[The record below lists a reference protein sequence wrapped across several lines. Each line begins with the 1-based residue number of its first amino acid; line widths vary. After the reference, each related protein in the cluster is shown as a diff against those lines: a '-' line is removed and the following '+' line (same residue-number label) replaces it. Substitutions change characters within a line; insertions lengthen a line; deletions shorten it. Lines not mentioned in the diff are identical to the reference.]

1 MLITPVTELSMKV
14 VRSVFFVMR
23 ILMVRLL
30 KILDV
35 VMDAVEEFE
44 WTCQ

>member
-1 MLITPVTELSMKV
+1 MLIAPVTELSMKV

-35 VMDAVEEFE
+35 VMDAVEEFK

>member
-1 MLITPVTELSMKV
+1 MLITPVIELSMKI

-35 VMDAVEEFE
+35 VMNAVEGFK